1 MLTGQTDS
9 TITFAFRH
17 HNASVANGSF
27 TKTLLKNGVAQAQ
40 TITISQVSTVPGG
53 ALYTGT
59 FATDSTSGAYWFID
73 ICETADPVAAYVE
86 TFYVLPQSF
95 FLA

>member
-1 MLTGQTDS
+1 MLTGQTES

-17 HNASVANGSF
+17 HNAGLASGDF
-27 TKTLLKNGVAQAQ
+27 TKTLLKDGVEQVQAI
-40 TITISQVSTVPGG
+40 TITEVTTVPGG
-53 ALYTGT
+53 AIYKGS
-59 FATDSTSGAYWFID
+59 FDTDSTSGAYWFLD
-73 ICETADPVAAYVE
+73 IVEDNDPVASYVE